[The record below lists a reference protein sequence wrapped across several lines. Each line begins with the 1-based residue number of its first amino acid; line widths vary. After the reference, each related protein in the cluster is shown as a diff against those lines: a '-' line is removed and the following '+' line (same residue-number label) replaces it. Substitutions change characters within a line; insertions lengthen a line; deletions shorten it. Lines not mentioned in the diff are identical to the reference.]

1 MDKIEEAPSSNII
14 ARNIIINMAKN
25 IDTEG
30 RLPMFNERYLHHYF
44 SREVQNNNIHLDI
57 CGKNIMLFPEWPTYK
72 GSEEQENKHNFAKYK
87 EEKYKE
93 DREESSRYEPK
104 GINKEEGSAGFIDFA
119 IGNCNYDS
127 PEVGIEFKYLTGWNK
142 EAVTFDFLKL
152 MDKRNPFKMAFWFG
166 LILRKGGFSKELKEE
181 NFKEAFSDAITR
193 LESAKERLNDDW
205 EERVSERTMF
215 ILAAEVNNENKKRYF
230 LCENEDG
237 NFRVSKHIGDYNGFK
252 L

>member
-1 MDKIEEAPSSNII
+1 MDKIEEALSSNII
-14 ARNIIINMAKN
+14 AMNIIIDMAIK
-25 IDTEG
+25 IYTKG

-57 CGKNIMLFPEWPTYK
+57 CDEKNIMLFPEWPTYK
-72 GSEEQENKHNFAKYK
+72 GSKGQENKHNFAKYK
-87 EEKYKE
+87 G
-93 DREESSRYEPK
+93 DRKESSRYEPK
-104 GINKEEGSAGFIDFA
+104 GINEKDGSAGFIDFA

-166 LILRKGGFSKELKEE
+166 LIFRKGGFSNKLKEK
-181 NFKEAFSDAITR
+181 NFQEAFSDAIAR
-193 LESAKERLNDDW
+193 LKFAKERLNDDW

-215 ILAAEVNNENKKRYF
+215 ILAAEINNENKKRYF

-237 NFRVSKHIGDYNGFK
+237 NFRVSEDIGDYKGFK